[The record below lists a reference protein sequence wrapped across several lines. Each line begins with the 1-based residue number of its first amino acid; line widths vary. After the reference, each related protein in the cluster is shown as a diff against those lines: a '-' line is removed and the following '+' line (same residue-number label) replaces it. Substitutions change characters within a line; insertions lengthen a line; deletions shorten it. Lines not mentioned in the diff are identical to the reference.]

1 MRMKTAALLALVTV
15 LATAALAAPAGAE
28 PASAAAKSCATP
40 AGFRGG
46 PFFVD
51 RLRARGVSCRAAR
64 RLVKRWGRTDDCMMP
79 SGPSDRVCHVGSY
92 RCVYR
97 DAGYESFRTT
107 CKSGRSKAVGFRA
120 GS

>member
-1 MRMKTAALLALVTV
+1 MRLKTATALALTAIV
-15 LATAALAAPAGAE
+15 ATAAVGPAKAAP
-28 PASAAAKSCATP
+28 PAAAAKRCSTP

-46 PFFVD
+46 PFWVD
-51 RLRARGVSCRAAR
+51 QLRARGVGCPAAR

-79 SGPSDRVCHVGSY
+79 SGPSDRVCQVGSY

-97 DAGYESFRTT
+97 DAGYEAFRTT
-107 CKSGRSKAVGFRA
+107 CKSGRSRAVSFRA